1 MASNAIILHGLFQD
15 YSPSGNSSYV
25 MLPNERLQVPPII
38 DPDASPIKPSPVCS
52 ETTHLT
58 LQQAFPPACSIGNS
72 YSIYPKAKI
81 LFLPRSAD
89 LPDFPQ
95 CTFSLSIQSPKLKST
110 VILSYYFSLTSQIQF
125 SLNPVNS
132 TLLIFVLL
140 TYSSASPLTLP

>member
-15 YSPSGNSSYV
+15 YSPSRNSSYV
-25 MLPNERLQVPPII
+25 VLPNERLQVPPIT

-52 ETTHLT
+52 KTRHLT

-89 LPDFPQ
+89 LPEFPQ
-95 CTFSLSIQSPKLKST
+95 CTFLLSIQSPKLKST
-110 VILSYYFSLTSQIQF
+110 VICPTISLSLPKS
-125 SLNPVNS
+125 NS
-132 TLLIFVLL
+132 HLLIFVLL